1 MKKINEQCISRRIA
15 EKREQGQDTGETVE
29 TETPTN

>member
-15 EKREQGQDTGETVE
+15 EKREQGQRESSVRE
-29 TETPTN
+29 V